1 MNISRLFK
9 RLNLTQGLVFD
20 AISFVLQYIRTN
32 KLRTF
37 LSLLGVTI
45 GIFTIVAIFIVIDS
59 MKNGVTTSLSKL
71 GNNIVYVEK
80 WPWSGG
86 PDTPW
91 WKYARR
97 PQPKYD
103 DYLALKNNSRC
114 IASVGMRIGTRGS
127 VEYKKSRTEGT
138 QIMGFTPEFAKVL
151 DIDIEK
157 GRFFSQQEYDQGSSC
172 VVLGHTL
179 AYQLFPD
186 GNAVGKTIKVAGF
199 PILVIGI
206 TKEQGSSMFGMS
218 ADENVLVTY
227 NYIRRI
233 VNPNRTYASIAIT
246 SFAEFSKEEFMDDAR
261 RVLRAH
267 RGLRPTQ
274 EDEFSFNSLD
284 MMQSQL
290 DSVFGALNLAG
301 ILIGGL
307 SILVGG
313 FGIANIMFVSV
324 KERTKII
331 GIQKALGAKRWFILL
346 QFLFE
351 STLLSLL
358 GGVFGLTLLRLI
370 AAVVGRVS
378 DFTLIFSL
386 THLLFG
392 LVLATVIGVI
402 SGYLPAR
409 NAADLDPVKAIDSSI

>member
-1 MNISRLFK
+1 MDISRLFK

-103 DYLALKNNSRC
+103 DYLALKTNGRC
-114 IASVGMRIGTRGS
+114 IASVGMRLATRTS
-127 VEYKKSRTEGT
+127 VEYKKNRTEGT
-138 QIMGFTPEFAKVL
+138 QIIGFTPEFAKVL

-157 GRFFSQQEYDQGSSC
+157 GRFFSQQEYDQGTGS

-199 PILVIGI
+199 PILVIGV

-218 ADENVLVTY
+218 VDENVLVTY

-233 VNPNRTYASIAIT
+233 VNTNRSYASIALT
-246 SFAEFSKEEFMDDAR
+246 SLAEYSKDEFTDDVR

-274 EDEFSFNSLD
+274 EDNFSLNTLD
-284 MMQSQL
+284 TMQEQL
-290 DSVFGALNLAG
+290 DSIFGALNMAG
-301 ILIGGL
+301 FLIGGL

-331 GIQKALGAKRWFILL
+331 GIQKSLGAKKWFILL

-358 GGVFGLTLLRLI
+358 GGLFGLTLLRII
-370 AAVVGRVS
+370 AVIVGQVS
-378 DFTLIFSL
+378 DFTLTFSIA
-386 THLLFG
+386 HLFFG
-392 LVLATVIGVI
+392 LLLAVIIGVI

-409 NAADLDPVKAIDSSI
+409 NAAELDPVKAIDASI

>member
-127 VEYKKSRTEGT
+127 VE
-138 QIMGFTPEFAKVL
+138 
-151 DIDIEK
+151 
-157 GRFFSQQEYDQGSSC
+157 
-172 VVLGHTL
+172 
-179 AYQLFPD
+179 
-186 GNAVGKTIKVAGF
+186 
-199 PILVIGI
+199 
-206 TKEQGSSMFGMS
+206 
-218 ADENVLVTY
+218 
-227 NYIRRI
+227 
-233 VNPNRTYASIAIT
+233 
-246 SFAEFSKEEFMDDAR
+246 
-261 RVLRAH
+261 
-267 RGLRPTQ
+267 
-274 EDEFSFNSLD
+274 
-284 MMQSQL
+284 
-290 DSVFGALNLAG
+290 
-301 ILIGGL
+301 
-307 SILVGG
+307 
-313 FGIANIMFVSV
+313 
-324 KERTKII
+324 
-331 GIQKALGAKRWFILL
+331 
-346 QFLFE
+346 
-351 STLLSLL
+351 
-358 GGVFGLTLLRLI
+358 
-370 AAVVGRVS
+370 
-378 DFTLIFSL
+378 
-386 THLLFG
+386 
-392 LVLATVIGVI
+392 
-402 SGYLPAR
+402 
-409 NAADLDPVKAIDSSI
+409 

>member
-1 MNISRLFK
+1 MDVTRFFK
-9 RLNLTQGLVFD
+9 RLNLTQGLVID
-20 AISFVLQYIRTN
+20 AISFVLQYIRSN

-59 MKNGVTTSLSKL
+59 MKNGVSASLSKL
-71 GNNIVYVEK
+71 GNNVVYVEK
-80 WPWSGG
+80 WPWEGG
-86 PDTPW
+86 PDSPW
-91 WKYARR
+91 WKYTRR

-103 DYLALKNNSRC
+103 DYLALKNNGRC
-114 IASVGMRIGTRGS
+114 IATVGMRLATRTT
-127 VEYKKSRTEGT
+127 VEYKNNRTEGT
-138 QIMGFTPEFAKVL
+138 RLFGFTPEFAKVL

-157 GRFFSQQEYDQGSSC
+157 GRFFSQQEYDQGSSS

-199 PILVIGI
+199 PILIIGV
-206 TKEQGSSMFGMS
+206 TKEQGSSIFGMS
-218 ADENVLVTY
+218 VDENVLVSY

-233 VNPNRTYASIAIT
+233 VNTRRSYASIALT
-246 SFAEFSKEEFMDDAR
+246 SLAGYSKEEFMDDAR
-261 RVLRAH
+261 RVLRAQH
-267 RGLRPTQ
+267 GLRPTQ
-274 EDEFSFNSLD
+274 EDDFSLNSLD
-284 MMQSQL
+284 AMQSQL

-301 ILIGGL
+301 LLIGGL

-331 GIQKALGAKRWFILL
+331 GIQKSLGAKKWFILL

-358 GGVFGLTLLRLI
+358 GG
-370 AAVVGRVS
+370 
-378 DFTLIFSL
+378 
-386 THLLFG
+386 LFG
-392 LVLATVIGVI
+392 LVLLRIIAQIVGSATDFTLTFAFTHLFFGLVLAVIIGVI

-409 NAADLDPVKAIDSSI
+409 NAANLDPVKAIDSSI

>member
-1 MNISRLFK
+1 MDITLFFK
-9 RLNLTQGLVFD
+9 RLNLTQGLVRD

-32 KLRTF
+32 KLRTL

-59 MKNGVTTSLSKL
+59 MKNSVSASLSKL

-103 DYLALKNNSRC
+103 DYLALKTNARC
-114 IASVGMRIGTRGS
+114 IASVGMRLNTLTS
-127 VEYKKSRTEGT
+127 VEYKNNRTTGT
-138 QIMGFTPEFAKVL
+138 EITGFTPEFANVL
-151 DIDIEK
+151 GVDIEK
-157 GRFFSQQEYDQGSSC
+157 GRFFSQQEYDQGTSS

-186 GNAVGKTIKVAGF
+186 GNAVGKTIKIAGF
-199 PILVIGI
+199 PIRVIGVA
-206 TKEQGSSMFGMS
+206 KEQGSSMFGMTI
-218 ADENVLVTY
+218 DENGLVTY

-233 VNPNRTYASIAIT
+233 VNPNRSYASIAIT
-246 SFAEFSKEEFMDDAR
+246 SLAEYSKDEFLDDAR

-267 RGLRPTQ
+267 RGLRPAQ
-274 EDEFSFNSLD
+274 EDNFSLNSLD
-284 MMQSQL
+284 SMQDQL
-290 DSVFGALNLAG
+290 NSIFGALNLAG
-301 ILIGGL
+301 FLIGGL

-331 GIQKALGAKRWFILL
+331 GIQKSLGAKKWFILL

-358 GGVFGLTLLRLI
+358 GG
-370 AAVVGRVS
+370 
-378 DFTLIFSL
+378 
-386 THLLFG
+386 LFG
-392 LVLATVIGVI
+392 LILLRSIAFIVGNVSSFTLTFSVSHLIFGLLLAVVIGII

-409 NAADLDPVKAIDSSI
+409 NAAALDPVKAIDTSI

>member
-1 MNISRLFK
+1 MDVTRFFK
-9 RLNLTQGLVFD
+9 RLNLTQGLVID
-20 AISFVLQYIRTN
+20 AISFVLQYIRSN

-59 MKNGVTTSLSKL
+59 MKEGVTASLSKL
-71 GNNIVYVEK
+71 GNNVVYVEK
-80 WPWSGG
+80 WPWQGG
-86 PDTPW
+86 PDSPW

-103 DYLALKNNSRC
+103 DYLALKNNGRC
-114 IASVGMRIGTRGS
+114 IASVGMRLATRTT
-127 VEYKKSRTEGT
+127 VEYKHNRTEGT
-138 QIMGFTPEFAKVL
+138 QLFGFTPEFAKVL

-157 GRFFSQQEYDQGSSC
+157 GRFFSQQEYDQGSSS

-199 PILVIGI
+199 PILIIGI
-206 TKEQGSSMFGMS
+206 TKEQGSSIFGMS
-218 ADENVLVTY
+218 VDENVLVTY

-233 VNPNRTYASIAIT
+233 VNTRRSYASIALT
-246 SFAEFSKEEFMDDAR
+246 SLAGYSKEEFMDDAR
-261 RVLRAH
+261 RVLRAQH
-267 RGLRPTQ
+267 GLRPTQ
-274 EDEFSFNSLD
+274 EDDFSLNSLD
-284 MMQSQL
+284 AMQSQL

-301 ILIGGL
+301 LLIGGV

-331 GIQKALGAKRWFILL
+331 GIQKSLGAKKWFILL

-358 GGVFGLTLLRLI
+358 GG
-370 AAVVGRVS
+370 
-378 DFTLIFSL
+378 
-386 THLLFG
+386 LFG
-392 LVLATVIGVI
+392 LVLLRIIAQIVGSATDFTLSFAFTHLFFGLVLAVIIGVI

-409 NAADLDPVKAIDSSI
+409 NAANLDPVKAIDSSI

>member
-1 MNISRLFK
+1 MDISRLFK

-86 PDTPW
+86 PDFPW
-91 WKYARR
+91 WKYMRR

-138 QIMGFTPEFAKVL
+138 QIMGFTPEFTKVL

-218 ADENVLVTY
+218 VDENALVTY

-233 VNPNRTYASIAIT
+233 VNTNRSYASIALT
-246 SFAEFSKEEFMDDAR
+246 SLAEYSKDEFIDDAR

-274 EDEFSFNSLD
+274 EDNFSLNT
-284 MMQSQL
+284 L
-290 DSVFGALNLAG
+290 DSMQERLDSIFGALNMAG
-301 ILIGGL
+301 FLIGGL

-331 GIQKALGAKRWFILL
+331 GIQKSLGAKKWFILL

-370 AAVVGRVS
+370 AAIVGRVS
-378 DFTLIFSL
+378 DFTLTFSL
-386 THLLFG
+386 SHLFFG
-392 LVLATVIGVI
+392 LMLATVIGVI

-409 NAADLDPVKAIDSSI
+409 NAAELDPVKAIDSSI